1 MFNLS
6 FSTSL
11 TAPVATGKP
20 GIAPAGGLFALSMAM
35 PGAVAAPPVGS
46 DAPRQPVADNG
57 KALPAA
63 PTTDDPAL
71 AWLIGQDTV
80 APLSTDT
87 PAAGLPAS
95 IGTDG
100 ELTVAAASVSTKCG
114 DGAAD
119 GIPVPMP
126 SLETEPSKV
135 LSPVLVE
142 ERPTGRL
149 GNEPATV
156 TKRKHE
162 ALPATAAVASL
173 VLPTADPQSLSP
185 MAIATPMP
193 ATMSPVTSNA
203 AAAMTSP
210 PVSQPVRLAGD
221 TASPTAVMMPALV
234 IGESVQAAGVPAGS
248 EPLPQLSVVSPDPG
262 AAPISAEIVTS
273 APQPANAGDP
283 DLHASPASEQRTP
296 ALALTMRLAP
306 EARVGSTDPISA
318 PTLKSPPMPVP
329 QASIASVAASSS
341 LPFATTGAPGLPA
354 PTLPVELAA
363 MVAHPAAPTVEES
376 QRNILTSASLVA
388 AAPTAAST
396 STLAPAIATDP
407 GPSPVTVGAPA
418 APASPAPVAPVEIAA
433 GPARTAAA
441 STIEPPKQSAPIPAA
456 LTPAVPAAPSAPLV
470 QAAGMVF
477 GIALAPATRFG
488 ADKGTD
494 PASPRDLALQALT
507 AAAGSAQVAGA
518 VIAPDSAQQAT
529 LDMRRH
535 DWPQTMIDHIE
546 ALRDAADAVSTRIT
560 LVPDALGRVDVS
572 LRHDGDTVHVHLAAE
587 NAQARAMLTEAQ
599 PRLTEAAQ
607 ARGIRLGQAT
617 VDAGQGGAGQ
627 QPRQYQPAAATTPN
641 RASPTSITADD
652 PGDDPDS
659 TRLA

>member
-35 PGAVAAPPVGS
+35 PGAVAGPPVGS

-71 AWLIGQDTV
+71 AWLIGQDAAARGAADVIPSTSARPVPVGTAGAPAIGAVAPAATV
-80 APLSTDT
+80 AD
-87 PAAGLPAS
+87 
-95 IGTDG
+95 
-100 ELTVAAASVSTKCG
+100 
-114 DGAAD
+114 DGAANGSVVSLPPD
-119 GIPVPMP
+119 SEPAIP
-126 SLETEPSKV
+126 
-135 LSPVLVE
+135 LSPTIVAD
-142 ERPTGRL
+142 RPTGRP
-149 GNEPATV
+149 GETPVAPV
-156 TKRKHE
+156 KRKRE
-162 ALPATAAVASL
+162 ALPVTAATSSRVPPTL
-173 VLPTADPQSLSP
+173 DPQIVLPIV
-185 MAIATPMP
+185 IATPLP
-193 ATMSPVTSNA
+193 AT
-203 AAAMTSP
+203 TSP
-210 PVSQPVRLAGD
+210 AVDKV
-221 TASPTAVMMPALV
+221 TADIDSPTPNQSVTRAGNTVSGAPVMMPPSA

-262 AAPISAEIVTS
+262 AAPISAEIVAS

-306 EARVGSTDPISA
+306 EARVGSTDPIST

-341 LPFATTGAPGLPA
+341 MPFATTGAPGLPA

-396 STLAPAIATDP
+396 SILAPAIATDP

-441 STIEPPKQSAPIPAA
+441 PTIEPPKQSAPIPAA
-456 LTPAVPAAPSAPLV
+456 LAPAAPSAPLV

-477 GIALAPATRFG
+477 GIALAPAMRFG

-494 PASPRDLALQALT
+494 TSSPRDLALQALT
-507 AAAGSAQVAGA
+507 AAAGSVQVAGA

-529 LDMRRH
+529 LDMRRR

-617 VDAGQGGAGQ
+617 VDAGQGGTGQ
-627 QPRQYQPAAATTPN
+627 QPRQYQPAATTAPN
-641 RASPTSITADD
+641 RASATSITADD
-652 PGDDPDS
+652 AGDDPDS